1 MIVTIVIIVIK
12 ITITVIMK
20 IIIVLKLMKTVVQ
33 SHNPKTY
40 ICSNSDNAQQEVSK
54 ILLNAQHCHSKC
66 NAARVPKTDLHTLS
80 STLRPKGAIVFRV
93 LLQ

>member
-1 MIVTIVIIVIK
+1 
-12 ITITVIMK
+12 MK
-20 IIIVLKLMKTVVQ
+20 IAVR

-66 NAARVPKTDLHTLS
+66 NAARVPKTETFTHS
-80 STLRPKGAIVFRV
+80 
-93 LLQ
+93 LQH

>member
-1 MIVTIVIIVIK
+1 MVIKLVIIVKANEI
-12 ITITVIMK
+12 
-20 IIIVLKLMKTVVQ
+20 VVQ

-66 NAARVPKTDLHTLS
+66 NAARVPKTETFTHS
-80 STLRPKGAIVFRV
+80 
-93 LLQ
+93 LQH